1 LVARHVGAGDGLQL
15 ADLDVEVPAGA
26 RLVIV
31 RSVEGEGR
39 HLGRVRADVSGTL
52 EVLSLVDARG
62 TARVEVSARLGA
74 SARFDLGVLV
84 RALDGAHV
92 DHHAE
97 VFHDAPGAVSRQV
110 ARGIVHDGGRSAFT
124 GRVEVAGGA
133 MGTDA
138 RQSVRHLLLGSRGRV
153 DARPWLAIRCDDV
166 VCTHGATVG
175 RLDAEALFLMRSRG
189 LTEADARGLLLGAF
203 AREVLERLP
212 DGAADLGRVSS
223 WD

>member
-1 LVARHVGAGDGLQL
+1 
-15 ADLDVEVPAGA
+15 
-26 RLVIV
+26 
-31 RSVEGEGR
+31 
-39 HLGRVRADVSGTL
+39 
-52 EVLSLVDARG
+52 
-62 TARVEVSARLGA
+62 
-74 SARFDLGVLV
+74 
-84 RALDGAHV
+84 
-92 DHHAE
+92 
-97 VFHDAPGAVSRQV
+97 
-110 ARGIVHDGGRSAFT
+110 
-124 GRVEVAGGA
+124 
-133 MGTDA
+133 
-138 RQSVRHLLLGSRGRV
+138 LLGSRGRV